1 MPLVH
6 CLRAISD
13 DAEPPVP
20 QPLTDDRPELLFLC
34 HRIPYPPDK
43 GDKIRSYRWWKTLI
57 EHFRVHLGAFIDDP
71 DDWRHVARIEA
82 SCTSSLFRPLRRRTA
97 TLRSL
102 GGLIDG
108 RPLSLPYYRDGVMA
122 RWVRDRLASSPGAR
136 VFVYSSAMAQYVTP
150 KAASSALR
158 VIDFVDVD
166 SDKWSQYAQAKP
178 WPLSWVYRR
187 EGRRL
192 ASYESGLAR
201 AFDLSLLVSAQE
213 ATLFQ
218 SRLGHDPG
226 RVTQVPNGVDTAY
239 FDPRNGGAT
248 PFEPG
253 TEAIVFTGAMDYWAN
268 VDAVVWFAR
277 EVLPLVRASRPA
289 ARFVIV
295 GSNPS
300 AAVSALAG
308 TGVIVTGRVPDVRPY
323 LAHGSVV
330 VAPMRIARGIQ
341 NKVLEAMAMARPVV
355 VTPSGLE
362 GIAADANEVLVAD
375 QPRPF
380 ADAVLAVL
388 SGRHTRLGEAAR
400 RRVSS
405 DYSWDQATDRLL
417 SLLSSSRAAIA
428 DRSLP
433 TDDGTAL
440 VPGQG
445 LGAKMFPD

>member
-1 MPLVH
+1 M
-6 CLRAISD
+6 
-13 DAEPPVP
+13 P

-34 HRIPYPPDK
+34 HRIPFPPVK

-71 DDWRHVARIEA
+71 DDWRHVARVEA
-82 SCTSSLFRPLRRRTA
+82 ACTSSLFRPLRRRTA

-102 GGLIDG
+102 SGLIDG
-108 RPLSLPYYRDGVMA
+108 RPLSLPYYYDGTMA
-122 RWVRDRLASSPGAR
+122 RWVRERLASSPGAR
-136 VFVYSSAMAQYVTP
+136 VFVYSSAMAQYITP
-150 KAASSALR
+150 DGASGVLR
-158 VIDFVDVD
+158 VLDFVDVD
-166 SDKWSQYAQAKP
+166 SDKWSQYARAKS

-192 ASYESGLAR
+192 AAYESELAR
-201 AFDLSLLVSAQE
+201 AFDLSLFVSPQE
-213 ATLFQ
+213 AKLFQ
-218 SRLGHDPG
+218 SRLGRDSD

-248 PFEPG
+248 PFEQG
-253 TEAIVFTGAMDYWAN
+253 TEAVVFTGAMDYWAN

-295 GSNPS
+295 GSNPGP
-300 AAVSALAG
+300 AVSALAG
-308 TGVIVTGRVPDVRPY
+308 AGVIVTGRVPDVRPY
-323 LAHGSVV
+323 LAHASVV
-330 VAPMRIARGIQ
+330 VVPMRIARGIQ

-362 GIAADANEVLVAD
+362 GIAADTNEVLVAD

-380 ADAVLAVL
+380 GEAVLAVL
-388 SGRHTRLGEAAR
+388 SGRHPGLGEAAR

-405 DYSWDQATDRLL
+405 DFSWDQATNRLL

-428 DRSLP
+428 DRSLLS
-433 TDDGTAL
+433 DDGCAGA
-440 VPGQG
+440 VGQG
-445 LGAKMFPD
+445 PGARLF